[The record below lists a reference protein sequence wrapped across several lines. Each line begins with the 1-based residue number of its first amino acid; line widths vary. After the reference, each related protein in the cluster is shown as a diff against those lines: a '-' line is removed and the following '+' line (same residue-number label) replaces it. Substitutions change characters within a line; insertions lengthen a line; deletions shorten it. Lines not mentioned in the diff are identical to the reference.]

1 MAKLYDAQGRPID
14 LNKAEQGVKDIGS
27 AMQDLEK
34 PLENLSTTFSDVLDK
49 AKQIT
54 DEIKKTKKEEDDVNA
69 SGDKTAGIFDNIKG
83 LLGNEAGGIGDLLGG
98 NVKSMLG
105 LGGAATA
112 AAAILLRFNANLQ
125 AIGDEFGAIGLQSNE
140 LTGSILASQIEVNK
154 LGKGIE
160 DVLAVSKALTDE
172 FGFGLSESIGLT
184 ASIVDTSV
192 ALGLSTDEGAKL
204 IGSLSTIGG
213 LSADTAQTF
222 VKQVALLAK
231 ANDVAPQAVLRD
243 LAGSSESIANFTDG
257 TVENLA
263 KAAIRAK
270 SLGVSLNDV
279 AGALRQ
285 TLDIESSLA
294 NEREASVLLG
304 RNINLQEVRRLTLA
318 NKIDEAQQAL
328 IKQLGTEA
336 EFNKLNVLQRESL
349 AKAAGL
355 SVEQLAKIVS
365 QEKEAVSLAQ
375 QLAGQP
381 GFEELVGEK
390 GISTLTQLTGSLKS
404 LGATLTNSLGPILN
418 IVLQVLVGIGKALE
432 ILLSP
437 INAII
442 GGGGTT
448 TAIPA
453 LANGGVTTAA
463 TLAQIGEA
471 GPEAILPLDTFFT
484 QMGTMMERANESV
497 VSAIKEQKLQ
507 TRITNNQLEI
517 VSTPANT

>member
-125 AIGDEFGAIGLQSNE
+125 AIGDQFGAIGLQSNE

-184 ASIVDTSV
+184 ESIVDTSV

-294 NEREASVLLG
+294 NER
-304 RNINLQEVRRLTLA
+304 
-318 NKIDEAQQAL
+318 
-328 IKQLGTEA
+328 
-336 EFNKLNVLQRESL
+336 
-349 AKAAGL
+349 
-355 SVEQLAKIVS
+355 
-365 QEKEAVSLAQ
+365 
-375 QLAGQP
+375 
-381 GFEELVGEK
+381 
-390 GISTLTQLTGSLKS
+390 
-404 LGATLTNSLGPILN
+404 
-418 IVLQVLVGIGKALE
+418 
-432 ILLSP
+432 
-437 INAII
+437 
-442 GGGGTT
+442 
-448 TAIPA
+448 
-453 LANGGVTTAA
+453 
-463 TLAQIGEA
+463 
-471 GPEAILPLDTFFT
+471 
-484 QMGTMMERANESV
+484 
-497 VSAIKEQKLQ
+497 
-507 TRITNNQLEI
+507 
-517 VSTPANT
+517 

>member
-1 MAKLYDAQGRPID
+1 M
-14 LNKAEQGVKDIGS
+14 
-27 AMQDLEK
+27 
-34 PLENLSTTFSDVLDK
+34 
-49 AKQIT
+49 IT
-54 DEIKKTKKEEDDVNA
+54 DKYGNPISSKEIKEQKAGVDDITQAFKDMEGPIKKISEVFNTIKDQSKEVENNLKEIKKSEDDVNA
-69 SGDKTAGIFDNIKG
+69 SGDKTKNIFDNIKG
-83 LLGNEAGGIGDLLGG
+83 LLGEDRTGISDLLGG

-105 LGGAATA
+105 FGGAATV

-125 AIGDEFGAIGLQSNE
+125 AIGDEFGAIGLQSSE

-154 LGKGIE
+154 LGRGIE

-192 ALGLSTDEGAKL
+192 ALGLSADESAKL

-243 LAGSSESIANFTDG
+243 IAGSSESIANFTDG

-304 RNINLQEVRRLTLA
+304 RTINLQEVRRLTLA
-318 NKIDEAQQAL
+318 NKVDEAQQAL

-336 EFNKLNVLQRESL
+336 ELNKLNVLQRESL

-355 SVEQLAKIVS
+355 SVEQLSKIVS

-381 GFEELVGEK
+381 GFDELVGEK
-390 GISTLTQLTGSLKS
+390 GISTLTQLTGQLKS

-418 IVLQVLVGIGKALE
+418 IVLKLLVAVGKAVE
-432 ILLSP
+432 VVLSP

-442 GGGGTT
+442 GGFGAVAT
-448 TAIPA
+448 PS
-453 LANGGVTTAA
+453 LVGGVTGGASIAA
-463 TLAQIGEA
+463 VGGGQSE
-471 GPEAILPLDTFFT
+471 LPLDTFFT
-484 QMGTMMERANESV
+484 QMGTMMEKSNESV
-497 VSAIKEQKLQ
+497 VNAIKEQKLQ
-507 TRITNNQLEI
+507 TRITNKQLEI
-517 VSTPANT
+517 VSTSPNT